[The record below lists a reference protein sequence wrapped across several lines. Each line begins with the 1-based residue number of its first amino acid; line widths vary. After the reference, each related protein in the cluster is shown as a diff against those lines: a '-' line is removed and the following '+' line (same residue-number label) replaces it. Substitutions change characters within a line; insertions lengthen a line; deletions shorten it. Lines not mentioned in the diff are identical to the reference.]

1 MKTQVENTTA
11 KQVNNVVVNAYSVN
25 AEILENP
32 MKTPA
37 QLLLKEVLAV
47 YNTLT
52 AINPTAEALPKNKPN
67 VKLGKTKLG
76 TMYAEM
82 CAAYT
87 VFVKSN
93 PGCVVEP
100 QPKKEPKAKKEKAAT
115 GTKRPDAQTR
125 LTMYTAELEQ
135 KTAYVATEEYKV
147 LSKPEAKAIRKRIAS
162 LNRKIARAN
171 KALGLVPVAEMHPAL
186 QTYNP
191 GVVVAETTPET
202 VETTALIPVQA

>member
-11 KQVNNVVVNAYSVN
+11 KQVENVVVNAYSVN
-25 AEILENP
+25 TEILENP
-32 MKTPA
+32 AKTPA

-47 YNTLT
+47 HNTLT

-67 VKLGKTKLG
+67 VKLGKAKLG
-76 TMYAEM
+76 AMYAEM

-100 QPKKEPKAKKEKAAT
+100 QPKKAPKAKKEKAAT

-125 LTMYTAELEQ
+125 LAMYTAELEQ
-135 KTAYVATEEYKV
+135 KTAYVTTEEYKA

-191 GVVVAETTPET
+191 GVVVAETAPET
-202 VETTALIPVQA
+202 VETTALVPVQA

>member
-11 KQVNNVVVNAYSVN
+11 KQVENVVVNAYSVN
-25 AEILENP
+25 TEILENL

-67 VKLGKTKLG
+67 VKLGKAKLG

-93 PGCVVEP
+93 PGCVAEP
-100 QPKKEPKAKKEKAAT
+100 QPKKAPKAKKEKAAT

-135 KTAYVATEEYKV
+135 KTAFVETAEYKA
-147 LSKPEAKAIRKRIAS
+147 LDKAEAKAIRKRIAS

-171 KALGLVPVAEMHPAL
+171 RALGLVPVAEMHPAL

-191 GVVVAETTPET
+191 GVVVAETAPET
-202 VETTALIPVQA
+202 VETTALVPVQA

>member
-1 MKTQVENTTA
+1 MKTQVENPA
-11 KQVNNVVVNAYSVN
+11 KQANNVVVNAYNVN
-25 AEILENP
+25 NTVLKNVA
-32 MKTPA
+32 KTPA

-52 AINPTAEALPKNKPN
+52 AINPAAEALPKTKPT

-76 TMYAEM
+76 AMYAEM

-93 PGCVVEP
+93 PGCVAEP
-100 QPKKEPKAKKEKAAT
+100 QPAKAPKAKKVKATT
-115 GTKRPDAQTR
+115 GSKRPDANTR

-135 KTAYVATEEYKV
+135 KTAYVATEEYKA

-171 KALGLVPVAEMHPAL
+171 KALGVIAKGELHPAME
-186 QTYNP
+186 TYNP
-191 GVVVAETTPET
+191 GVVVAETAPAT
-202 VETTALIPVQA
+202 VETTALTVQA

>member
-11 KQVNNVVVNAYSVN
+11 KQVENVVVNAYSVN

-67 VKLGKTKLG
+67 VKLGKAKLG

-93 PGCVVEP
+93 PGCVAEP
-100 QPKKEPKAKKEKAAT
+100 QPTKAPKAKKEKTAT

-135 KTAYVATEEYKV
+135 KTAFMETVEYKT
-147 LSKPEAKAIRKRIAS
+147 LDKAEAKAIRKRIAS
-162 LNRKIARAN
+162 LHRKIARAN
-171 KALGLVPVAEMHPAL
+171 KALGLVPAADLHPAL
-186 QTYNP
+186 QTYTP
-191 GVVVAETTPET
+191 DVVVAETTPET
-202 VETTALIPVQA
+202 VEVTALIPVQA